1 MVWDSALG
9 SVIEVAVGI
18 AGFSGIVAAVG
29 RRREGRWDPMD
40 QLLLRVLLL
49 ATGIAILF
57 AFLPFTMIELMEPRL
72 VWRILSGLLA
82 AWVLGIAII
91 RTRQGAQ
98 LGAVRKVGLGNPFLL
113 IGAGFV
119 FSVLLANALWFG
131 KSSLYVV
138 GVLWQVAIAFI
149 AFVYLLLSALDYPL
163 DADSETD

>member
-1 MVWDSALG
+1 MSWDAALG

-29 RRREGRWDPMD
+29 RRREGQWDPMD

-49 ATGIAILF
+49 ASGIAILF
-57 AFLPFTMIELMEPRL
+57 SFLPFTLIELMEPRL

-113 IGAGFV
+113 IGALLV
-119 FSVLLANALWFG
+119 FLVLAANALWFG

-138 GVLWQVAIAFI
+138 GVLWQVTIAFI

-163 DADSETD
+163 DSDSETD